1 MRSEGSDIVAD
12 EESVSVMSETS
23 NMADEKKQTHSGKKR
38 SSKKINDVHDLEGR
52 MNAKFA
58 EQEQQYSSL
67 NEKLSQLVNILAVE
81 RHTEPEAG
89 VARSETVTVTDEACS
104 AARRPILP
112 LISADEQPNHG
123 NLDTLSICVSDNER
137 QNSGFMFSENA
148 SEHSEYASSIDNRSL
163 LDLEDVKSTERFQ
176 RYLGNKPENTSTA
189 TSTTDSNQ
197 KTRCNVLGEKFGE
210 DAYAYRSKDKTG
222 IILEQNQI
230 DILKGA
236 WRSDTPQKVTCFRD
250 SYSLPV
256 DPSCEKYF
264 NVPTFDNTV
273 ESLLVKRFGP
283 KAAFGRVPCLFSK
296 ELKSLAKIAYQGQL
310 AARMGL
316 ITSCYTQQAL
326 GILLDNLQFDT
337 PNLDGAVQNVRD
349 IFALSTKT
357 FDQMSRTG
365 SFHHMVRRRAT
376 MYDTGLSDLKD
387 YANTVMSLPL
397 TSEGIFG
404 SQFDEKLKEK
414 TERNK
419 QLAECLPN
427 LKRVPSSL
435 PMKRKVTSTN
445 ETNDSGFKKGK
456 FDNGFKIPKETGS

>member
-12 EESVSVMSETS
+12 EESASVMSETS
-23 NMADEKKQTHSGKKR
+23 NMVDEKKQTRSGKKR

-81 RHTEPEAG
+81 RHTEPKAG
-89 VARSETVTVTDEACS
+89 VARSETVTVIDEACS

-163 LDLEDVKSTERFQ
+163 LDLEGVKSTERFQ
-176 RYLGNKPENTSTA
+176 
-189 TSTTDSNQ
+189 STTDSNQ

-250 SYSLPV
+250 SYRQSFPV
-256 DPSCEKYF
+256 DPSCENYF

-296 ELKSLAKIAYQGQL
+296 ELKSFEKIAYQGQL

-326 GILLDNLQFDT
+326 GILLDNLQSDT

-349 IFALSTKT
+349 
-357 FDQMSRTG
+357 
-365 SFHHMVRRRAT
+365 
-376 MYDTGLSDLKD
+376 KD
-387 YANTVMSLPL
+387 IRSNV
-397 TSEGIFG
+397 
-404 SQFDEKLKEK
+404 
-414 TERNK
+414 
-419 QLAECLPN
+419 
-427 LKRVPSSL
+427 
-435 PMKRKVTSTN
+435 
-445 ETNDSGFKKGK
+445 
-456 FDNGFKIPKETGS
+456 

>member
-12 EESVSVMSETS
+12 EESASVMSETS
-23 NMADEKKQTHSGKKR
+23 NMADEKKQTRSGKKR
-38 SSKKINDVHDLEGR
+38 SSKKINDVHDLEG
-52 MNAKFA
+52 
-58 EQEQQYSSL
+58 L
-67 NEKLSQLVNILAVE
+67 E

-163 LDLEDVKSTERFQ
+163 LDLEGVKSTERFQ

-197 KTRCNVLGEKFGE
+197 KTRCNVLGQKFGE

-250 SYSLPV
+250 SYRQSFPV
-256 DPSCEKYF
+256 DPSCENYF

-296 ELKSLAKIAYQGQL
+296 ELKSLEKIAYQGQL

-326 GILLDNLQFDT
+326 GILLDNLQSDT

-349 IFALSTKT
+349 IFC
-357 FDQMSRTG
+357 
-365 SFHHMVRRRAT
+365 VI
-376 MYDTGLSDLKD
+376 YKD
-387 YANTVMSLPL
+387 IRSNV
-397 TSEGIFG
+397 
-404 SQFDEKLKEK
+404 
-414 TERNK
+414 
-419 QLAECLPN
+419 
-427 LKRVPSSL
+427 
-435 PMKRKVTSTN
+435 
-445 ETNDSGFKKGK
+445 
-456 FDNGFKIPKETGS
+456 

>member
-12 EESVSVMSETS
+12 EESASVMSETS
-23 NMADEKKQTHSGKKR
+23 NMADDKKQTRSGKKR

-67 NEKLSQLVNILAVE
+67 NGKLSQLVNILAVE

-89 VARSETVTVTDEACS
+89 
-104 AARRPILP
+104 L
-112 LISADEQPNHG
+112 LGQK
-123 NLDTLSICVSDNER
+123 L
-137 QNSGFMFSENA
+137 ENA

-163 LDLEDVKSTERFQ
+163 LDLKGVKSTERFQ

-197 KTRCNVLGEKFGE
+197 KTRCNVQGEKFGE

-250 SYSLPV
+250 SYRQSFLV
-256 DPSCEKYF
+256 DPSCENYF

-273 ESLLVKRFGP
+273 ESLLVKRFGL

-296 ELKSLAKIAYQGQL
+296 ELKSLENCISG
-310 AARMGL
+310 
-316 ITSCYTQQAL
+316 
-326 GILLDNLQFDT
+326 DN
-337 PNLDGAVQNVRD
+337 
-349 IFALSTKT
+349 
-357 FDQMSRTG
+357 
-365 SFHHMVRRRAT
+365 
-376 MYDTGLSDLKD
+376 
-387 YANTVMSLPL
+387 
-397 TSEGIFG
+397 
-404 SQFDEKLKEK
+404 
-414 TERNK
+414 
-419 QLAECLPN
+419 
-427 LKRVPSSL
+427 
-435 PMKRKVTSTN
+435 
-445 ETNDSGFKKGK
+445 
-456 FDNGFKIPKETGS
+456 

>member
-12 EESVSVMSETS
+12 EESASVMSETS
-23 NMADEKKQTHSGKKR
+23 NMADEKKQTRSGKKR
-38 SSKKINDVHDLEGR
+38 SSKEIYDVHDLEGR

-67 NEKLSQLVNILAVE
+67 NEKLSTN
-81 RHTEPEAG
+81 
-89 VARSETVTVTDEACS
+89 EACS

-123 NLDTLSICVSDNER
+123 EFRYFVNFVSDNER

-163 LDLEDVKSTERFQ
+163 LDLEGVKSTERFQ
-176 RYLGNKPENTSTA
+176 R
-189 TSTTDSNQ
+189 
-197 KTRCNVLGEKFGE
+197 
-210 DAYAYRSKDKTG
+210 
-222 IILEQNQI
+222 
-230 DILKGA
+230 A

-250 SYSLPV
+250 SYRQSFPV
-256 DPSCEKYF
+256 DPSCENYF

-283 KAAFGRVPCLFSK
+283 KAAFSRVPCLFSK
-296 ELKSLAKIAYQGQL
+296 ELKSLEKIAYQGQL

-326 GILLDNLQFDT
+326 GILLDNLQSDT

-376 MYDTGLSDLKD
+376 MYDTRLSDLKD

-414 TERNK
+414 TKRNK
-419 QLAECLPN
+419 QPAECLPN

-445 ETNDSGFKKGK
+445 ETNDSGFKKG
-456 FDNGFKIPKETGS
+456 NLTMGSKIPKKTGS